1 MRSLTERVPLFI
13 AEGDKRFAGIGIEA
27 GGKKE
32 LVVLDF
38 SSDIAK
44 EVRRISSGDL
54 ILVDDLN
61 DDGKTDGVFFNQ
73 KEFITFELASGK
85 EINRNP
91 LPHVENFQV
100 VSVVPQGDFIRVETK
115 AGIDRRLKLIDPVTL
130 EVEWDMN
137 WPRDTNFGGLLC
149 GSAAA
154 KVSGKALAAG
164 TSPQK
169 LANGKSPP
177 RQPAASALPLT
188 PRVLF
193 TESLGTAAVIAVAKA
208 AQFQGSAESFAKR
221 FRSPDIKHDFGVASF
236 TTASADPRL
245 IEPLPWNYY
254 GNPMGM
260 FEIDG
265 LDRSPVVLITQLLPI
280 VFGVI
285 VFPVGYLYTMV
296 KMRRWSLQWFLLL
309 PLVFVLPYILLQI
322 PSALGPEYSTSS
334 VPAWRGKLWAAVTL
348 LPFLI
353 FIGVFAKYAFLGIL
367 ETTSSIG
374 GAFPSDS
381 SRDGDLR
388 SHVDAASRRGKL

>member
-1 MRSLTERVPLFI
+1 M
-13 AEGDKRFAGIGIEA
+13 
-27 GGKKE
+27 
-32 LVVLDF
+32 
-38 SSDIAK
+38 
-44 EVRRISSGDL
+44 
-54 ILVDDLN
+54 VDDLN

-100 VSVVPQGDFIRVETK
+100 VGVVPQGDFIRVETK
-115 AGIDRRLKLIDPVTL
+115 AGIDRRLKLINPITL
-130 EVEWDMN
+130 KVEWDMN
-137 WPRDTNFGGLLC
+137 WPGDTNFGGLLC
-149 GSAAA
+149 GSEAA

-164 TSPQK
+164 TSPQE

-193 TESLGTAAVIAVAKA
+193 TESLGTGSVIAVAKS
-208 AQFQGSAESFAKR
+208 AQFQGSAESFAKQ
-221 FRSPDIKHDFGVASF
+221 FRLPDIKHDFGVASF

-245 IEPLPWNYY
+245 IEPLPWNYH

-296 KMRRWSLQWFLLL
+296 KRRRWSLQWFLLL
-309 PLVFVLPYILLQI
+309 PLVFVLPYILLQM
-322 PSALGPEYSTSS
+322 PSALGPEYNTSS
-334 VPAWRGKLWAAVTL
+334 VPAWRGKLWAAFTL

-353 FIGVFAKYAFLGIL
+353 FIGVFAKYAFLGYWKRLLLLVAFSLAIPNAMAISEVTSTPLL
-367 ETTSSIG
+367 EGGSFDWSDPKSLWLVWAGVWAGGVGVAVLWCLAFVGKPVVKFFRRRG
-374 GAFPSDS
+374 GAKTVES
-381 SRDGDLR
+381 
-388 SHVDAASRRGKL
+388 VTA